1 MKVAAIDGG
10 ACADDLEV
18 IGDCDSALSCCK
30 DCANGNS
37 VGIAIHRIGKVVPT
51 GENRG
56 GALESRGNAPLRVR
70 QNLRNTQVRILE
82 VFRVCVPARFVFEFF
97 GASAL
102 GEVGVLL
109 RSPFFVATESL
120 RDRRGFVNGY
130 PDVGGVWREGAK
142 DHGGNRRCGEQIH

>member
-1 MKVAAIDGG
+1 MATRSESQYTASGRSSRPVKIV
-10 ACADDLEV
+10 
-18 IGDCDSALSCCK
+18 
-30 DCANGNS
+30 
-37 VGIAIHRIGKVVPT
+37 
-51 GENRG
+51 
-56 GALESRGNAPLRVR
+56 LESRGNAPLRVR

-102 GEVGVLL
+102 GEVGDLL
-109 RSPFFVATESL
+109 RSPFFEATESL
-120 RDRRGFVNGY
+120 RDPRGFVNGY